1 MENNKIYVKVE
12 AIFNLDG
19 SVVPKKIYWENGQA
33 FEIDKILDVRP
44 ACSLHSGGA
53 GTRYKI
59 KIGQN
64 IRFLFCE
71 GQNVMKHHSFC
82 KWFITNET
90 Y

>member
-1 MENNKIYVKVE
+1 MYVRVE

-19 SVVPKKIYWENGQA
+19 QVVPKRIFWENGEI
-33 FEIDKILDVRP
+33 FEIDKILDIRP

-53 GTRYKI
+53 GIRYKI

-64 IRFLFCE
+64 IRYLFCE
-71 GQNVMKHHSFC
+71 GQNAMKHHAFC
-82 KWFITNET
+82 KWFISREN